1 MNNPFEPIEEK
12 EISLEDIKI
21 PDCCVEGDDDC
32 PHGVQKSS
40 KEKINIAL

>member
-21 PDCCVEGDDDC
+21 PDCCREGADDC
-32 PHGVQKSS
+32 PHGTPKPE
-40 KEKINIAL
+40 KIKINIAV